1 MLGLSQSLDP
11 TLSLS
16 RARMIALKAL
26 EVDPEHAEALDILLL
41 IDEHLGENMA
51 DAMDPTN
58 SRDFP
63 QEVRIVRRPSPDADG
78 VEIPDMVITL
88 ESDVTPEVGAFMSSS
103 TGVFETVTK
112 VGQQL
117 HAAWAGWA
125 VEGVRSGSVTP
136 AQKIQA
142 AQRLRPAGRTEEAI
156 RLLDEV
162 CIESPDHLEA
172 WEALKLLYASEG
184 NFGEL
189 LEMRRMW
196 VDLAGGDEASV
207 DRLENRLSREGPS
220 GYWEWRLEE
229 LQSRSSEVAAVSP
242 VYLAAAHAA
251 MGEVDQAFALLE
263 DASARR
269 DRRLMSLRT
278 DPVWDALRSDPRF
291 VSLLRGMR
299 RGRPRPGAQP
309 SVR

>member
-16 RARMIALKAL
+16 RVRMIALKAL

-103 TGVFETVTK
+103 TGVFETVTEL
-112 VGQQL
+112 GQQL

-125 VEGVRSGSVTP
+125 VEGVRRGPSRRPKRSRRRSGSGWLAVP
-136 AQKIQA
+136 KK
-142 AQRLRPAGRTEEAI
+142 R
-156 RLLDEV
+156 
-162 CIESPDHLEA
+162 
-172 WEALKLLYASEG
+172 YASS
-184 NFGEL
+184 
-189 LEMRRMW
+189 MRF
-196 VDLAGGDEASV
+196 AS
-207 DRLENRLSREGPS
+207 SRPTT
-220 GYWEWRLEE
+220 WR
-229 LQSRSSEVAAVSP
+229 P
-242 VYLAAAHAA
+242 
-251 MGEVDQAFALLE
+251 
-263 DASARR
+263 
-269 DRRLMSLRT
+269 
-278 DPVWDALRSDPRF
+278 
-291 VSLLRGMR
+291 
-299 RGRPRPGAQP
+299 GRP
-309 SVR
+309 